1 MFCQRQKSFSR
12 YFAPTLA
19 ATENVESEK
28 NKFAAILRPM
38 FGFKMATIFAVKCL
52 LHIRIRLPKSLI
64 LKQLKR
70 GRLDLYWDLQLL
82 KIWAGALV

>member
-38 FGFKMATIFAVKCL
+38 FGFKMATIFCSEMPSA
-52 LHIRIRLPKSLI
+52 H
-64 LKQLKR
+64 
-70 GRLDLYWDLQLL
+70 
-82 KIWAGALV
+82 